1 MTKNVGDGRLA
12 QETTI
17 IEPLPAGTN
26 VLGSIEV
33 NSVAGMTYLG
43 QQAITM
49 NSGSQ
54 ACTLPAGTNFVEIS
68 AEGGAVYYTINGA
81 ASADSGG
88 YVPTDQSRFILKLDN
103 LTSLYVYGT
112 SPAKAHLIYK
122 QEQ

>member
-1 MTKNVGDGRLA
+1 MVKALADGR
-12 QETTI
+12 QPE
-17 IEPLPAGTN
+17 EN
-26 VLGSIEV
+26 VMV
-33 NSVAGMTYLG
+33 GMTYLG

-54 ACTLPAGTNFVEIS
+54 ACTLPTGTNFVEIS
-68 AEGGAVYYTINGA
+68 ASAGAVQYTINGA

-88 YVPTDQSRFILKLDN
+88 YVPENQTRYILKLDN
-103 LTSLYVYGT
+103 LTSLYVYGV